1 MHFAQQAKF
10 VQKLVYSLSKFYS
23 NWTTRGT
30 CTNYL
35 KTGALM

>member
-10 VQKLVYSLSKFYS
+10 VQKLVDSLSEFYS

-30 CTNYL
+30 NYL
-35 KTGALM
+35 KTGVLMKY